1 VIQWYFLIT
10 ICLITFAKER
20 RSYNMNQSTIAA
32 QCIDAALAIILEHEA
47 ELAQLDAVAGDG
59 DHGAG
64 MARGFRAAVAADRS
78 GTAGQVIAKAGMAF
92 SDAAGGAS
100 GALVGMYLMTLGSN
114 LQGEVTTAAQVHTA
128 LVKAQDALMKL
139 GKAQRGDKTMLDTL
153 LPFSEAFGSASSSR
167 GATIPAAWASALDAS
182 RAGMESTSQ
191 MVAARGRSAVLKE
204 RSLGTQDPG
213 ATSVYYVLRAVG
225 EVLMAECR

>member
-1 VIQWYFLIT
+1 M
-10 ICLITFAKER
+10 
-20 RSYNMNQSTIAA
+20 SNQADIAA
-32 QCIDAALAIILEHEA
+32 QCIDAALAIILERES
-47 ELAQLDAVAGDG
+47 ELAKLDSVAGDG

-64 MARGFRAAVAADRS
+64 MARGFRAAAAADRT

-100 GALVGMYLMTLGSN
+100 GALVGMYLMTLGN
-114 LQGEVTTAAQVHTA
+114 GLQGEVTTASQVHGA
-128 LVKAQDALMKL
+128 LVKARDALMKL
-139 GKAQRGDKTMLDTL
+139 GKAQLGDKTMLDTL
-153 LPFSEAFGSASSSR
+153 IPFTDAFGAQASD
-167 GATIPAAWASALDAS
+167 GATIPAAWAGALDAA
-182 RAGMESTSQ
+182 RAGMESTRD

-225 EVLMAECR
+225 EVLAKACV

>member
-1 VIQWYFLIT
+1 MDQ
-10 ICLITFAKER
+10 
-20 RSYNMNQSTIAA
+20 NTIAA
-32 QCIDAALAIILEHEA
+32 QCLDAALKIILEKET

-64 MARGFRAAVAADRS
+64 MARGFRAAIGADRT

-100 GALVGMYLMTLGSN
+100 GALVGTYLMTLGMS
-114 LQGEVTTAAQVHTA
+114 LQGEVKTAAQMHTA
-128 LVKAQDALMKL
+128 LVKAQEALIKL
-139 GKAQRGDKTMLDTL
+139 GKAQAGDKTMLDTL
-153 LPFSEAFGSASSSR
+153 IPFTESFGVAAGGGSSL
-167 GATIPAAWASALDAS
+167 ADAWQTALEVA

-191 MVAARGRSAVLKE
+191 MVSKRGRSAVLKE

-213 ATSVYYVLRAVG
+213 ATSVYYVLREIGAVLNAACG
-225 EVLMAECR
+225 SK

>member
-1 VIQWYFLIT
+1 
-10 ICLITFAKER
+10 
-20 RSYNMNQSTIAA
+20 MDQSTLAA
-32 QCIDAALAIILEHEA
+32 QCIDAALAIILEKEP
-47 ELAQLDAVAGDG
+47 ELAQLDSVAGDG

-64 MARGFRAAVAADRS
+64 MARGFRAAAAADRT

-100 GALVGMYLMTLGSN
+100 GALVGMYLMTLGGG
-114 LQGEVTTAAQVHTA
+114 LQGDVTTAIQVHSA

-139 GKAQRGDKTMLDTL
+139 GKAKLGDKTMLDTL
-153 LPFSEAFGSASSSR
+153 IPFTEAFGAQAGA
-167 GATIPAAWASALDAS
+167 GATIPAAWGGALDAG
-182 RAGMESTSQ
+182 RAGMESTKD

-225 EVLMAECR
+225 EVLQRECP